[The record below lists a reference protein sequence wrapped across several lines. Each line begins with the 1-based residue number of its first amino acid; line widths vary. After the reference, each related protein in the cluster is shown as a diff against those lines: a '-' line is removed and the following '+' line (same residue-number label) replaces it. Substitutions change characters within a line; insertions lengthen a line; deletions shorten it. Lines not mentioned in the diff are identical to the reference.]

1 MVTFLGIPPAAG
13 AAPRVARGLLA
24 DSPVSLSEAMGYDRP
39 RSSSSTSASPS
50 RGYAAYKRQK
60 REEAKEAAALS
71 ERYQNFS
78 SAGASSS
85 GRTVGLS
92 KVSGR
97 PLAVPPQPLSAGNP
111 ERASQLGPPVSQLS
125 GQPLA
130 ESQREPVAT
139 VDGSSQPLPKGSAP
153 GFHAPGVQAAAASQ
167 PAAGGRLIGYPI
179 RRLLELSFG
188 VGFGHDRKAMT
199 EKQLRDA
206 IMGRAKKI
214 GQKLSLFLR
223 EHQAAG
229 IAIPASVEARVERV
243 VELALEMQSWRP
255 Q

>member
-24 DSPVSLSEAMGYDRP
+24 DSPVSLSEARGHDRP
-39 RSSSSTSASPS
+39 RSSSWTSASPS

-85 GRTVGLS
+85 GRTVELS
-92 KVSGR
+92 KVSGQ

-214 GQKLSLFLR
+214 GQKLSLFL
-223 EHQAAG
+223 
-229 IAIPASVEARVERV
+229 
-243 VELALEMQSWRP
+243 
-255 Q
+255 